1 MAAETVE
8 RKSATAET
16 TEQQAAAAARA
27 SGAGGATETPGPATG
42 GGTAATGAPQGPGAD
57 AGDAS
62 GSPAE
67 AGRATELS
75 GAAQA
80 VAAAGMSREKRMAAL
95 GSVGSAVVL
104 VTLKVILAA
113 VTGSLGILSEALHS
127 ILDLISAVITYL
139 SVRVA
144 DKPAD
149 ADHLYGHGKVESFSA
164 FVETGLLLLTALYII
179 WEAFQRLLFH
189 PEPIR
194 PSVAAVAV
202 LFAAMGIDFIRS
214 RALKRVAKK
223 YPSEALEADALHF
236 STDVWSTFVV
246 IVGITGAWLGMR
258 LRMPWLGMLDAF
270 AALAVAGVIIWIGSR
285 LGKRTIDALL
295 DVAPSGLRERIA
307 RAVNQTEGVL
317 QAERV
322 RVRRAGQRY
331 FVDVTVA
338 VPRTTSLEQAH
349 AASDAVERSV
359 ERIVPADVMV
369 HVEPRAPSNEPIFE
383 TIRAIAQRRGLA
395 VHELSAHHLDQRLF
409 VEMHLEVDEG
419 ASLREAHRRA
429 TELEDDIRAATDP
442 QAIVNIHIEPIGAR
456 IPGAAEMKELA
467 RAVQDFLN
475 SLRPEY
481 RGRVDCH
488 EVRVRSVEHKILV
501 SCHCAMD
508 GSLPI
513 TEVHDIT
520 AALEDR
526 VKEHFSQI
534 FRVTIHPEPV
544 EEK

>member
-1 MAAETVE
+1 MAAQTIDH
-8 RKSATAET
+8 
-16 TEQQAAAAARA
+16 AA
-27 SGAGGATETPGPATG
+27 
-42 GGTAATGAPQGPGAD
+42 
-57 AGDAS
+57 
-62 GSPAE
+62 
-67 AGRATELS
+67 
-75 GAAQA
+75 
-80 VAAAGMSREKRMAAL
+80 REKRMAAL

-104 VTLKVILAA
+104 VTLKVILAV

-127 ILDLISAVITYL
+127 ILDLVAAVITYL

-179 WEAFQRLLFH
+179 WEAFQRLLFRA
-189 PEPIR
+189 PTIR
-194 PSVAAVAV
+194 LSPAVILILA
-202 LFAAMGIDFIRS
+202 LGMGIDFVRA
-214 RALKRVAKK
+214 RALNRVAKK

-246 IVGITGAWLGMR
+246 VLGITGAWLG
-258 LRMPWLGMLDAF
+258 LKYNISWLGMLDAV
-270 AALAVAGVIIWIGSR
+270 AALGVAGVIIWIGSR

-295 DVAPSGLRERIA
+295 DVAPHGLREQIVS
-307 RAVNQTEGVL
+307 AVDETEGVL
-317 QAERV
+317 QTERV

-331 FVDVTVA
+331 FVDVTIS
-338 VPRTTSLEQAH
+338 VPRTASLEQAH
-349 AASDAVERSV
+349 AASDAVEHNI
-359 ERIVPADVMV
+359 ERIVPADVVV
-369 HVEPRAPSNEPIFE
+369 HVEPRARTNEHLFE

-395 VHELSAHHLDQRLF
+395 VHELSAHQLDGHLF
-409 VEMHLEVDEG
+409 VELHLEVDEES
-419 ASLREAHRRA
+419 SLREAHRRA
-429 TELEDDIRAATDP
+429 TELEEDIRAATDP
-442 QAIVNIHIEPIGAR
+442 QALVNIHIEPLGAH

-467 RAVQDFLN
+467 RAVQEFLN
-475 SLRPEY
+475 SLPSEY
-481 RGRVDCH
+481 RERVDCH
-488 EVRVRSVEHKILV
+488 EVHVRSVEHKILV

-526 VKEHFSQI
+526 VKEHFPQI

-544 EEK
+544 EER